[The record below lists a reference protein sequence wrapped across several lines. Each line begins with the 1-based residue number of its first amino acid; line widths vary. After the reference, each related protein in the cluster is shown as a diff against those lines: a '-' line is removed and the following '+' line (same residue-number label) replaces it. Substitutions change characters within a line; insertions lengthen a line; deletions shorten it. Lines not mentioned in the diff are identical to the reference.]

1 MSKDSPTNM
10 AELRRALQSK
20 QKKID
25 TKELEELAADAT
37 SANVI
42 EMVNKI
48 VRALK
53 K

>member
-25 TKELEELAADAT
+25 TKELEELEAT
-37 SANVI
+37 ATNAEVV

>member
-1 MSKDSPTNM
+1 MSKDSPTNT

-20 QKKID
+20 QKKLD
-25 TKELEELAADAT
+25 TKELAELAADAS
-37 SANVI
+37 SADVI

>member
-1 MSKDSPTNM
+1 MSKDSPTNT

-25 TKELEELAADAT
+25 VKELEELAADAT
-37 SANVI
+37 SADIVD
-42 EMVNKI
+42 MVNKI

>member
-25 TKELEELAADAT
+25 TKELVELVAGASSADI
-37 SANVI
+37 VD
-42 EMVNKI
+42 MVNKI

>member
-1 MSKDSPTNM
+1 MSKDSPTNT

-25 TKELEELAADAT
+25 VKELEELAADAT
-37 SANVI
+37 SADIVN
-42 EMVNKI
+42 MVNKI

>member
-1 MSKDSPTNM
+1 MSKDSPTNLS
-10 AELRRALQSK
+10 ELRRALQAK

-25 TKELEELAADAT
+25 TKELDELAADAT

>member
-10 AELRRALQSK
+10 AELRRALQNK

-25 TKELEELAADAT
+25 TKELEELAGTAT
-37 SANVI
+37 SADIVD
-42 EMVNKI
+42 MVHKI